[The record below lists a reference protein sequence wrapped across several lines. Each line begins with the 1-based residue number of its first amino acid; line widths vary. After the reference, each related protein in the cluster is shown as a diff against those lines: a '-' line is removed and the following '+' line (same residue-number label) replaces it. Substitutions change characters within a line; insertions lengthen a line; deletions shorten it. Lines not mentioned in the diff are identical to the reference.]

1 MNCAMARSS
10 RASVPLQEHEARAGD
25 LGGRRRSPSRRSPR
39 PAPRDP
45 WAGRRSC
52 AGCRRGGSRRC
63 RSRRCR
69 PARRRTA
76 GWAAPPGGASAPRR
90 GAAAS
95 ASPFFRVASRAATSA
110 ISASAGS
117 PLPLAMP
124 IWRLSALRWACAASL
139 SEMAA
144 RRRLSISSS
153 SADSGARLRF
163 FRPASNAAGFSRM
176 KRMSCMVSYWPDR
189 PCSLLPR
196 PSCPPPRASSRSS
209 GRSGC

>member
-1 MNCAMARSS
+1 MNCARARSR
-10 RASVPLQEHEARAGD
+10 RARCFFRNTKRAPEILAAD
-25 LGGRRRSPSRRSPR
+25 AKSISPVASPSATWSLGWKEKLRWLPTRRISTLAVSS
-39 PAPRDP
+39 APSGTSSN
-45 WAGRRSC
+45 GRLGST
-52 AGCRRGGSRRC
+52 SRRC
-63 RSRRCR
+63 VSSSSSR
-69 PARRRTA
+69 
-76 GWAAPPGGASAPRR
+76 
-90 GAAAS
+90 AAS
-95 ASPFFRVASRAATSA
+95 ASPFFRVSSRAATSA
-110 ISASAGS
+110 IRASAGS

-176 KRMSCMVSYWPDR
+176 KRMSCMVSYWPGR

-196 PSCPPPRASSRSS
+196 PSCPPARASARSS